1 MSKLPRWLLCSLL
14 LIPTLSAATEL
25 GCAALQSE
33 NEALKARIREL
44 ETGLAAVVAPAT
56 PVAPPAPVEPGLA
69 PKPAKTVR
77 VVEEEP
83 YSRTGCRPSLFTP
96 IPAARWMETDL
107 WDGLEK
113 GMAAVDVEKLLG
125 VEHYDTSGGG
135 RTKWEYGKCGQSS
148 RAQLL
153 FENGRLIDW
162 RSPNQ

>member
-1 MSKLPRWLLCSLL
+1 MNKLPRWLLCSLL

-44 ETGLAAVVAPAT
+44 ETGMAAVVAPAT

-69 PKPAKTVR
+69 PKPGKTVR

-83 YSRTGCRPSLFTP
+83 YSRSGCRPSLFTA
-96 IPAARWMETDL
+96 IPSQPWMEIHL
-107 WDGLEK
+107 WDELEK
-113 GMAAVDVEKLLG
+113 DMAAAEVERLLG
-125 VEHYDTSGGG
+125 IEHYDTSGGG
-135 RTKWEYGKCGQSS
+135 RTKWEYGKCGASS
-148 RAQLL
+148 MAQLL

-162 RSPNQ
+162 RAPTQ